1 MTTQSE
7 NHIRI
12 GTRGSKLALWQANF
26 TANALQDLGAST
38 EIVVIKTQG
47 DRVQDLPFGKLEG
60 KGFFT
65 KEIEEA
71 LLREEVD
78 LAVHSMKDLPT
89 QNPEGLVITAVS
101 ERYDPADWLLIRT
114 EKTEKKIFQVVEGG
128 IIGTSSARRKAQMLH
143 YRPDVD
149 IQELRGNVPTRVQKL
164 RDGQYDAIILAAAG
178 LKRLE
183 MDLGDLTLLPL
194 NVKEFVPAPAQGVL
208 AFQTRSEDKKTR
220 RMVRLLHHSNVASCT
235 NVERKVLQL
244 MDGGCHVPLGVYC
257 EQDVMGNFHA
267 WAAWSEEVEAPLR
280 RAQFSSSTT
289 DGMAEQLFANLKAA
303 L

>member
-114 EKTEKKIFQVVEGG
+114 EKTEK
-128 IIGTSSARRKAQMLH
+128 SRRRRH
-143 YRPDVD
+143 YRYL
-149 IQELRGNVPTRVQKL
+149 LRTPESPN
-164 RDGQYDAIILAAAG
+164 
-178 LKRLE
+178 
-183 MDLGDLTLLPL
+183 
-194 NVKEFVPAPAQGVL
+194 
-208 AFQTRSEDKKTR
+208 
-220 RMVRLLHHSNVASCT
+220 
-235 NVERKVLQL
+235 
-244 MDGGCHVPLGVYC
+244 
-257 EQDVMGNFHA
+257 
-267 WAAWSEEVEAPLR
+267 APLSSR
-280 RAQFSSSTT
+280 CGYPRASR
-289 DGMAEQLFANLKAA
+289 
-303 L
+303 